1 MYIGIRSR
9 LYAGFVLLVMT
20 AAIIGAYAIYQ
31 QDRLDD
37 SYEVRSRLYRTAQTI
52 LAVDGLAARLRGF
65 AETYRLMP
73 QPERIPAMEQAR
85 RTIEESSEKGT
96 ASAITDLGRMLFAR
110 IGDDARALKPELE
123 HLTATGAALV
133 EARTRMFEAGNS
145 LAHLTKTLVAD
156 VRARNEERM
165 FSRAAGVETVVLEA
179 RLAAARYA
187 IKSDPRDFE
196 AYIRSMDEARAAV
209 EAFKATPGGA
219 PFSPQAAALRAAL
232 DAAFGSFQSFDQAA
246 KAARAAFETGIKPH
260 VEAIDEVGTDLRGRI
275 LAGIN
280 RMDAE
285 ASEAVKTVRR
295 VEIVLIV
302 LALVL
307 GGILA
312 FLLARSV
319 GRPIAV
325 MTGAMTRL
333 ADGDMKVTVP
343 YRSATDEMGAMARA
357 IDIFRHNA
365 VARAELEAAQAAEQ
379 EARQHRVERVD
390 ELVHAFH
397 RKIAGSLDIV
407 TAATSELDATARAM
421 TRVADDTNSQAV
433 TSSSAAEQ
441 TSANVQTVAAAA
453 EEMVSSLQEIE
464 RQVLRSNEVAGLA
477 AHEAEATNAAMV
489 SLRTAA
495 EQIGAAVS
503 MISGIASQT
512 NLLALNATI
521 EAARAGESGRGF
533 AVVASEVKELAGQ
546 TARATEEIGGQI
558 AAIQMASGQ
567 AAEAMQQIAR
577 TIATVNEISGAI
589 AATVVQ
595 QTAAT
600 AEISRNAGE
609 AARGT
614 EDVSANVSRVLA
626 AARETGNAAGQV
638 QSVASEL
645 ATQSQTVKREV
656 DSFLSDIQ
664 AA

>member
-1 MYIGIRSR
+1 
-9 LYAGFVLLVMT
+9 
-20 AAIIGAYAIYQ
+20 
-31 QDRLDD
+31 
-37 SYEVRSRLYRTAQTI
+37 
-52 LAVDGLAARLRGF
+52 
-65 AETYRLMP
+65 
-73 QPERIPAMEQAR
+73 
-85 RTIEESSEKGT
+85 
-96 ASAITDLGRMLFAR
+96 
-110 IGDDARALKPELE
+110 
-123 HLTATGAALV
+123 
-133 EARTRMFEAGNS
+133 
-145 LAHLTKTLVAD
+145 
-156 VRARNEERM
+156 
-165 FSRAAGVETVVLEA
+165 
-179 RLAAARYA
+179 
-187 IKSDPRDFE
+187 
-196 AYIRSMDEARAAV
+196 
-209 EAFKATPGGA
+209 
-219 PFSPQAAALRAAL
+219 
-232 DAAFGSFQSFDQAA
+232 
-246 KAARAAFETGIKPH
+246 
-260 VEAIDEVGTDLRGRI
+260 
-275 LAGIN
+275 
-280 RMDAE
+280 
-285 ASEAVKTVRR
+285 
-295 VEIVLIV
+295 
-302 LALVL
+302 
-307 GGILA
+307 
-312 FLLARSV
+312 
-319 GRPIAV
+319 
-325 MTGAMTRL
+325 
-333 ADGDMKVTVP
+333 
-343 YRSATDEMGAMARA
+343 MARA
-357 IDIFRHNA
+357 IDIFRQNA
-365 VARAELEAAQAAEQ
+365 VARVELEAAQAAEQ

-390 ELVHAFH
+390 ELVHAFQ

-464 RQVLRSNEVAGLA
+464 RQVLRSNEVAGHA
-477 AHEAEATNAAMV
+477 AHEAEATNAAMM
-489 SLRTAA
+489 SLRAAA

-521 EAARAGESGRGF
+521 EAARAGESGHGF

-645 ATQSQTVKREV
+645 ATQSSGGQARGRQLPQRYPGRLTRGCTRFHRRGPGRSENPVRETGSDRGGGIGLVAVVARGAAWATVQEASARAR
-656 DSFLSDIQ
+656 
-664 AA
+664 AAAPSTDGHPRPAP